1 MLQIVIG
8 IVVALVLVS
17 LFKKN
22 VPGTPPMIGAIPFIG
37 CFHKFATNPLKLVRD
52 SYDKV
57 GDAFTLYLMG
67 FKMTFLIGPEAQS
80 VFFRGSDEELSPKE
94 AYRFVTPVFGP
105 GVVYDS
111 PTEVMYE
118 QLRFVK
124 NGLTLA
130 QLKKAV
136 GIISEEAE
144 QFFEEKWGDAG
155 EVDLL
160 TDMNKLTI
168 LTASRCLMGQ
178 DINKALGQASNLADL
193 YHDLEEGLNPISFF
207 FPNLPLP
214 SFAKRDR
221 ARAQVAA
228 IFDSIIK
235 ARRQSTEERDDVLQ
249 VLMTSKYKD
258 GSVLDDEKIVGLMI
272 GLLFAG
278 QHTSSITSTWTGY
291 YMFNNPEYLAEVMN
305 EIKTIHID
313 EFNGEINF
321 DGLRKMT
328 RLETIVRE
336 VLRLHPPLIFLMRKV
351 MEPVQYKDMTIP
363 AGHLV
368 AVSPSVGMRLDTVFK
383 NANEFDPKRF
393 DAERAEDKQP
403 FSYIAFG
410 GGKHGCPGENFG
422 FLQIKTIWS
431 VLLQK
436 YDLDFGPI
444 PQPDYTNLVAGP
456 KAPCM
461 VKFTRKQKKL

>member
-1 MLQIVIG
+1 MIQILIG
-8 IVVALVLVS
+8 VVVALVLLS

-22 VPGTPPMIGAIPFIG
+22 VPGTPPMIGKIPLIG
-37 CFHKFATNPLKLVRD
+37 CFYQFATDPLGLVKR
-52 SYDKV
+52 SYEAA

-67 FKMTFLIGPEAQS
+67 FKMTFLVGPEAQS
-80 VFFRGSDEELSPKE
+80 VFFRGTDEELSPKE

-124 NGLTLA
+124 NGLVLG

-136 GIISEEAE
+136 GIITEETE
-144 QFFEEKWGDAG
+144 KFLEEKWGDSG

-160 TDMNKLTI
+160 TEMNNLTI
-168 LTASRCLMGQ
+168 LTASRCLMGK
-178 DINKALGQASNLADL
+178 DINSALGKQSNLADL
-193 YHDLEEGLNPISFF
+193 YHELEEGLNPISFF

-214 SFAKRDR
+214 SFAKRDA
-221 ARAQVAA
+221 ARAKVAA

-235 ARRQSTEERDDVLQ
+235 ERRKCNEERDDVLQ

-258 GSVLDDEKIVGLMI
+258 GSQLDDEKIVGLMI

-291 YMFNNPEYLAEVMN
+291 YMFNNPEYHDEVLR
-305 EIKTIHID
+305 EIQSIHVD
-313 EFNGEINF
+313 EFNGEICF
-321 DGLRKMT
+321 DGLRKMN

-351 MEPVQYKDMTIP
+351 MEPIQYKDYTIP

-368 AVSPSVGMRLDTVFK
+368 AVSPAVGMRLESVFK

-393 DAERAEDKQP
+393 DADRAEDKTP

-422 FLQIKTIWS
+422 ILQIKTIWS

-436 YDLDFGPI
+436 YDLDIGSI
-444 PQPDYTNLVAGP
+444 PQPDYSSLVAGP
-456 KAPCM
+456 KAPC
-461 VKFTRKQKKL
+461 KIRYTKKSKK